1 MSKFLDYTYLRSEK
15 TGKYSLFL
23 KVEPTL
29 LEKELDITIN
39 EFKQLVID
47 VKDDENFVSEQ
58 LRDEIYHVLNNQEVF
73 TLFVDK
79 DANVL
84 ASHNLSLMKKQKK
97 VKP

>member
-1 MSKFLDYTYLRSEK
+1 MAKFLDYTYLRSEK

-39 EFKQLVID
+39 ELKQLVID
-47 VKDDENFVSEQ
+47 VKDHESFVSEQ

-79 DANVL
+79 DANIL
-84 ASHNLSLMKKQKK
+84 ANHHLSLMKKQKK

>member
-15 TGKYSLFL
+15 SGKYSLFL

-39 EFKQLVID
+39 EFKQIVID
-47 VKDDENFVSEQ
+47 VKDHESFVSEQ
-58 LRDEIYHVLNNQEVF
+58 LRDEIYHVLNSQEVF

-79 DANVL
+79 DANI
-84 ASHNLSLMKKQKK
+84 
-97 VKP
+97 